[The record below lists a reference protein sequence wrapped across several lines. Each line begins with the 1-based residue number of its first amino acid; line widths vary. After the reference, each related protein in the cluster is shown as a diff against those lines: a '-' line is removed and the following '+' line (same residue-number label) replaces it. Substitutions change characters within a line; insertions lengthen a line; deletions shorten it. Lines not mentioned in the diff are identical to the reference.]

1 MNLGEVLSVNSGN
14 RLSTKIIIMV
24 ECILLVSSILFC
36 SVSIYRSRVGIR
48 KAIQQRMLDIA
59 NCAAGSVSGEVMK
72 NFTEDQVGSVAYNNV
87 YDTLTIFRDNVELE
101 YVYCIKEDTPGNF
114 IFIMDTDPVSPAS
127 YGDSVEYT
135 EALAQAGRGT
145 ASVDEVPYT
154 DQWGSFYSAYS
165 PVFDSTGKVVGI
177 VVADF
182 SSDWFDGQLASQT
195 RSMVLG
201 YAVILLFS
209 LLFAGV
215 LSFLIV
221 KPYVKAQGELL
232 EEKVRAES
240 ASNAKS
246 DFLAN
251 MSHEIRTPINAVLGM
266 NEMIIREDN
275 RALDVAESDPM
286 LVQEALEN
294 INVYAGDVKKAGHN
308 LLAIVNDILDFSK
321 IEAGRMELAEA
332 PYQLSSLINDINNMI
347 MFKAQDKGL
356 VFNVEADPSLPDEL
370 SGDEVRVRQILTNL
384 LNNAVKYTEKGSV
397 ILKLRGKKQDENT
410 LILTI
415 VVWDTGIGI
424 KPEDK
429 EQLFNKFERLEMDRN
444 STVEGTGLGLAIT
457 HNLIELMGGNIEV
470 ESEYG
475 KGSIFTVNIPQK
487 IVSGST
493 LGDLQTR
500 LKDNAPGN
508 RPYKES
514 FRAPDATILIVD
526 DTRINLTVAVNL
538 LKNTKMKIDTATS
551 GEEAVNMASKTRYD
565 VIFMDQRMP
574 GMNGTEAFH
583 KIRETENGAS
593 KDVPVICLTADAVI
607 GAKERY
613 LSEGFSDYLTKPIDN
628 FALEKLLMKYLPDGK
643 VELINEEVSETS
655 EEENPE
661 EEAFTVL
668 RSVGI
673 EPRAGLKYCQDDVFF
688 YKALLAEY
696 AYGELEKA
704 HNLQKSY
711 EAENWH
717 DYSIYVHSLKS
728 SSKMIGASALSVR
741 AAKLEA
747 AANISDTG
755 TIHTEHDNMME
766 EYEVLTAVIRSLIP
780 KSATD
785 PENDDIKEFS
795 PSDDIMEFLPGGDNE
810 E

>member
-1 MNLGEVLSVNSGN
+1 MNSGN

-780 KSATD
+780 KSASD

>member
-1 MNLGEVLSVNSGN
+1 MNFGEVLSVNSGN

-356 VFNVEADPSLPDEL
+356 MFNVEADPSLPDEL

-643 VELINEEVSETS
+643 VELINEEVSEIS
-655 EEENPE
+655 EDGNPE

-673 EPRAGLKYCQDDVFF
+673 EPRAGLKYCQDDVIF

-780 KSATD
+780 KSASD

>member
-1 MNLGEVLSVNSGN
+1 MNSGN

-24 ECILLVSSILFC
+24 ECILLVSSTLFC

-48 KAIQQRMLDIA
+48 KAVQQRMLDIA
-59 NCAAGSVSGEVMK
+59 NCAAGSVNGEVMK
-72 NFTEDQVGSVAYNNV
+72 GFTEDQVGSVAYNKI
-87 YDTLTIFRDNVELE
+87 YDTLAVFRDNVELE
-101 YVYCIKEDTPGNF
+101 YVYCIKEDTPGNY
-114 IFIMDTDPVSPAS
+114 IFTMDTDQVSPAS
-127 YGDSVEYT
+127 YGDSVKYT
-135 EALAQAGRGT
+135 EALAKAGTGT
-145 ASVDEVPYT
+145 AAVDEVPYT

-177 VVADF
+177 VVVDF
-182 SSDWFDGQLASQT
+182 SSEWFDGQLAAQT
-195 RSMVLG
+195 RSMVFG
-201 YAVILLFS
+201 YVVILLFS

-232 EEKVRAES
+232 EEKFRAES
-240 ASNAKS
+240 ANNAKS

-275 RALDVAESDPM
+275 RALDVTESDPM

-321 IEAGRMELAEA
+321 IEAGRMELVEA

-347 MFKAQDKGL
+347 LFKAQDKGL
-356 VFNVEADPSLPDEL
+356 KFTVEVDPSLPDEL

-384 LNNAVKYTEKGSV
+384 LNNAVKYTDKGSV
-397 ILKLRGKKQDENT
+397 SLKLRGKKQEDNT
-410 LILTI
+410 LLLTI

-429 EQLFNKFERLEMDRN
+429 EQLFNKFERLEMERN

-457 HNLIELMGGNIEV
+457 QNLIGLMGGNIEV

-487 IVSGST
+487 IVSDSPM
-493 LGDLQTR
+493 GDFQTR
-500 LKDNAPGN
+500 LKDNTPGN
-508 RPYKES
+508 KPYKES
-514 FRAPDATILIVD
+514 FRAPEAIILFVD

-551 GEEAVNMASKTRYD
+551 GEEAVTMASKTRYD

-583 KIRETENGAS
+583 KIQETENGLS

-613 LSEGFSDYLTKPIDN
+613 LSEGFADYLTKPIDN
-628 FALEKLLMKYLPDGK
+628 FALEKLLMKYLPEDK
-643 VELINEEVSETS
+643 VELVNEEITEISEDESTV
-655 EEENPE
+655 
-661 EEAFTVL
+661 EEAFAVL

-688 YKALLAEY
+688 YRAVLAEY

-717 DYSIYVHSLKS
+717 DYSIYIHSLKS

-747 AANISDTG
+747 AANIADTG
-755 TIHTEHDNMME
+755 TIRTEHDTMME
-766 EYEVLTAVIRSLIP
+766 EYEVLSAVIRSFVP

-795 PSDDIMEFLPGGDNE
+795 PSDDIMEFLPGGDE